1 MTPVM
6 FSLPEINVNLIVM
19 IYKKLAE
26 LNDKNMSLDMLQKQ
40 ICNA

>member
-6 FSLPEINVNLIVM
+6 FSLPEINLNLIVM

-26 LNDKNMSLDMLQKQ
+26 LNDKNMEPGYAAETDM
-40 ICNA
+40 